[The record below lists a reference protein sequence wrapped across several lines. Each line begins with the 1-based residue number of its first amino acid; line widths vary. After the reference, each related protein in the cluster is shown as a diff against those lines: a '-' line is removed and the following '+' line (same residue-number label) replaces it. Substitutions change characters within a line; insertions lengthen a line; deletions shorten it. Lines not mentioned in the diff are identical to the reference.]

1 MPKFTEFI
9 GKEALNLAV
18 GYLAGLL
25 ASNLVTTFFVKRGLG
40 NLWGLTSG
48 REALKRDTY
57 DWVLFISSYVIGLA
71 VMIGVQYG
79 MRRLRGQ
86 QTEEIESSN

>member
-9 GKEALNLAV
+9 GKEALNLAI

-40 NLWGLTSG
+40 NLWGLTS
-48 REALKRDTY
+48 RRDALQRDTY
-57 DWVLFISSYVIGLA
+57 DWLMFISSYVIGLV
-71 VMIGVQYG
+71 VMIAVQYG

-86 QTEEIESSN
+86 RTETE

>member
-1 MPKFTEFI
+1 MSKFSYFI
-9 GKEALNLAV
+9 GQEVLNLAI

-25 ASNLVTTFFVKRGLG
+25 ASNLVTAFFVKRGIG

-48 REALKRDTY
+48 RDALKRDTY
-57 DWVLFISSYVIGLA
+57 DWVLFISSYVIGLV
-71 VMIGVQYG
+71 VMIAVQYG

-86 QTEEIESSN
+86 RTETE

>member
-1 MPKFTEFI
+1 MSKFSYFI
-9 GKEALNLAV
+9 GQEVLNLAI

-25 ASNLVTTFFVKRGLG
+25 ASNLVTAFFVKRGIG

-48 REALKRDTY
+48 RDALKRDTY

-86 QTEEIESSN
+86 RTETE

>member
-1 MPKFTEFI
+1 MSKFKDFI
-9 GKEALNLAV
+9 GNEVLNLAI

-25 ASNLVTTFFVKRGLG
+25 ASNLVTTFFVRRGLG
-40 NLWGLTSG
+40 NLWGLTSS
-48 REALKRDTY
+48 RDALKRDTY
-57 DWVLFISSYVIGLA
+57 DWLMFISSYVIGLA

-86 QTEEIESSN
+86 RTETE